1 MIIWIIL
8 GVLFSIV
15 TAIAF
20 VIVLSLFKSLLFN
33 GKKKD
38 DDDDDDTGGSTDYV
52 VMTSLM

>member
-1 MIIWIIL
+1 MAVWIIL
-8 GVLFSIV
+8 GVLFGIV

-20 VIVLSLFKSLLFN
+20 VIVLSLFKSLLSD

-38 DDDDDDTGGSTDYV
+38 DDDDDDTGGSTDYL